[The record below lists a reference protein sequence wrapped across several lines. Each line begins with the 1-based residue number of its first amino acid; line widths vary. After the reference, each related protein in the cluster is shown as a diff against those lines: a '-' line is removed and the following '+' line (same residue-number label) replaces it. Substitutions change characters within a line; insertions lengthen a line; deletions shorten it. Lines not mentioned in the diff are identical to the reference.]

1 MDPILNPYAPGAGSR
16 PPALTGR
23 DPQIAA
29 FGILLK
35 RLAAGRSA
43 KSMLVT
49 GLRGVGK
56 TVLLQRFRDM
66 AEQVGYR
73 TGDVEITHDTAF
85 KPTMARLS
93 RRILLALDPAE
104 RVKDK
109 VWQAA
114 RVFKAFSLK
123 LPEGYEIGLDVDA
136 VRGRADSGDL
146 GEDLGDLF
154 IALGEAAAE
163 RGTGVVLLFDE
174 MQFLERRDLEAL
186 IAAYHHAA
194 QRELPLTIAGAGLPL
209 LARLAGEAK
218 SYAERLFDF
227 PVIDRLSDDA
237 AREAL
242 ERPAGERDASFEPA
256 ATRAI
261 LAFTEGYPYFIQE
274 FGLHVWNVAAGP
286 TITLADAQA
295 AKRIVLAQLDEN
307 FFRVRIARTA
317 PAERHYLSA
326 MASLGPG
333 PYATGDIARA
343 LGKPVTAVAPVRAKL
358 IEKGL
363 IYSPEHGANAFTVPH
378 FDDFVRRAY
387 PHRQTT

>member
-1 MDPILNPYAPGAGSR
+1 M
-16 PPALTGR
+16 
-23 DPQIAA
+23 
-29 FGILLK
+29 
-35 RLAAGRSA
+35 
-43 KSMLVT
+43 
-49 GLRGVGK
+49 
-56 TVLLQRFRDM
+56 
-66 AEQVGYR
+66 
-73 TGDVEITHDTAF
+73 
-85 KPTMARLS
+85 
-93 RRILLALDPAE
+93 
-104 RVKDK
+104 
-109 VWQAA
+109 
-114 RVFKAFSLK
+114 
-123 LPEGYEIGLDVDA
+123 
-136 VRGRADSGDL
+136 RGRADSGDL

-163 RGTGVVLLFDE
+163 RGTAVVLLFDE

-242 ERPAGERDASFEPA
+242 ERPARERDASFEPA

-286 TITLADAQA
+286 TITLADTEA

-343 LGKPVTAVAPVRAKL
+343 LRQAGDGRGAGAREADREGADLQPRARCERLHRAALRRLRAPRVPAPPDDVGPEALCGDRVHDPGAHRNAHRQVAELRPQRGGDGVAHALDRHGVAPR
-358 IEKGL
+358 G
-363 IYSPEHGANAFTVPH
+363 
-378 FDDFVRRAY
+378 
-387 PHRQTT
+387 